1 MAQIAINVAN
11 PMQDLQRVI
20 AAENARLAQ
29 EGLGTKVQRSP
40 LPQPGEGCRERF
52 LVWHLRQR
60 GADFQ
65 NGACHHPWRPD
76 RRDERRKEPITLR
89 DVLGAIYGEDV
100 G

>member
-40 LPQPGEGCRERF
+40 PPQPGEGCRERF
-52 LVWHLRQR
+52 VVWHSY
-60 GADFQ
+60 ADGIPISKTDVAITYGGQ
-65 NGACHHPWRPD
+65 VVALHP
-76 RRDERRKEPITLR
+76 KS
-89 DVLGAIYGEDV
+89 G
-100 G
+100 